1 MKDYY
6 IKEFDKRE
14 NNEKFSVKGVQSTD
28 RRKRKAKHIGEE
40 KRKKETVYKSK
51 IAIGNKKVLGL
62 IVIFILP
69 LAYIGFKEL
78 NVISKQNEVSSSPTI
93 KKLEV
98 KKVETV
104 KTLIL
109 KNCTKTIVSNY
120 ETQGIFPNR
129 EELEL
134 INEGCE
140 D

>member
-6 IKEFDKRE
+6 IKEFDKHE

-28 RRKRKAKHIGEE
+28 RRKRKVKHIGEE
-40 KRKKETVYKSK
+40 KRKKETAYKSK
-51 IAIGNKKVLGL
+51 IEIGNRKFLGL
-62 IVIFILP
+62 IIIFILP
-69 LAYIGFKEL
+69 FAYIAFKEL
-78 NVISKQNEVSSSPTI
+78 DVLSKQNEISSTPTI

-98 KKVETV
+98 KTV
-104 KTLIL
+104 NKLVL